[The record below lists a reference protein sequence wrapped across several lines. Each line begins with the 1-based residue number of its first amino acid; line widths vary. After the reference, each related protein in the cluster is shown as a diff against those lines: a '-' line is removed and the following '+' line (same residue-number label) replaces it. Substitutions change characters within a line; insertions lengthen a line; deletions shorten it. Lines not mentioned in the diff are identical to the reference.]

1 MKLYGQDGFLSGLKA
16 TVSPLCGM
24 ARESLS
30 LCRRGLVE
38 ESLISTGSLL
48 CFLAKKL
55 FKKLFSAI
63 ISCS

>member
-1 MKLYGQDGFLSGLKA
+1 MKLCGQNRFLSDMKV

-30 LCRRGLVE
+30 LYKRGLLE
-38 ESLISTGSLL
+38 DPFISTGRLL

-55 FKKLFSAI
+55 L
-63 ISCS
+63 